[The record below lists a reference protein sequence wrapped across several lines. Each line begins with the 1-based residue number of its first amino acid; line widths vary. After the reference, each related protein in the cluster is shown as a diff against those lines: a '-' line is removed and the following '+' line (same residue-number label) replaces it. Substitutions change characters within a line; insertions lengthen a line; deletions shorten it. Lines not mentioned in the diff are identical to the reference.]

1 MYVNGVIYTNVNV
14 STFDVIENLCKEAGL
29 LTRDGL
35 ARVEDGKIVMYWL
48 DIFDKTQ
55 KTVIYDKPFDVK
67 YAATLISL
75 YEQTKEFLRL
85 YEKEKKEIEYN
96 YAFNTD
102 SDYKTAYRLEL
113 KR

>member
-1 MYVNGVIYTNVNV
+1 MYVNATIFRGVNVN
-14 STFDVIENLCKEAGL
+14 TFDIIKGLCEEAGL

-35 ARVEDGKIVMYWL
+35 ARVEDGKIVVYWL
-48 DIFDKTQ
+48 DSFDKTQ

-75 YEQTKEFLRL
+75 YEQTKEFLSL

-96 YAFNTD
+96 NAFNTD